1 MRALAGAR
9 RGAGPGGPRGG
20 LARGA
25 GAAAGAA
32 VSGGAGAGPSLAAFS
47 PAKVNLFLRVM
58 RRRDD
63 GFHDLASLF
72 HAVSLGDRLEIKAL
86 PSGSSDALECD
97 APGVPTD
104 SSNLVIKALEVFRA
118 RSGTSQR
125 FACRLHK
132 AVPSGAGLGGGSGNA
147 ATAMWL
153 ANEAFGRP
161 ATERQLLEWSAD
173 VGSDCPFF
181 LSSGAA
187 YCTGR
192 GEVVE
197 DVPPPLPLDTP
208 LLLVKPSIGL
218 STPAIFKAL
227 DLDSRSSAD
236 PEQLLA
242 GLATNGASPE
252 VCVND
257 LEPPAFAELP
267 RLGELKDRLAQDGSF
282 DAVFMSGSG
291 STIVGVGSEAV
302 PQFLNSAQ
310 VADLDLFVSPA
321 RLIVRNEGEWFR
333 EST

>member
-1 MRALAGAR
+1 MG
-9 RGAGPGGPRGG
+9 
-20 LARGA
+20 ARGA
-25 GAAAGAA
+25 GA
-32 VSGGAGAGPSLAAFS
+32 GAGAGAGGALAAFS
-47 PAKVNLFLRVM
+47 PAKVNLFLRVV
-58 RRRDD
+58 RRRED

-72 HAVSLGDRLEIKAL
+72 HAISLGDRLEMEAL
-86 PSGSSDALECD
+86 PAGSSDTLACD

-104 SSNLVIKALEVFRA
+104 ASNLVIKALEMFRA
-118 RSGTSQR
+118 RTGTSQR
-125 FACRLHK
+125 FGCRLLK

-147 ATAMWL
+147 ATALWL
-153 ANEAFGRP
+153 ANEALGRP

-181 LSSGAA
+181 LSSGSA

-208 LLLVKPSIGL
+208 LLLVKPAIGL

-227 DLDSRSSAD
+227 DLDSRSTAD

-242 GLATNGASPE
+242 GLAARGASAE

-267 RLGELKDRLAQDGSF
+267 RLGELKDRLAQDGDF

-291 STIVGVGSEAV
+291 STIVGVGSEAK
-302 PQFLNSAQ
+302 PAFLAGPE
-310 VADLDLFVSPA
+310 VADLDLFVAPA
-321 RLIVRNEGEWFR
+321 RLIVRGPGGWFQ
-333 EST
+333 EC